1 MVWLLP
7 PPQLNLLLL
16 FPLQVNSDVLLGGLR
31 YRINFFTTFFL
42 CCPWQNIFTIGTC
55 EEIQIALTGG
65 AASVQTQVPGLYVK
79 SGTSNGEPVWGHCSE
94 HISLWKASNG
104 YWIVGPDSSIG
115 VSSGNMFNTVGSGP
129 PYANGD
135 DWYYFN
141 GAAWINPV
149 GEIEVECTS
158 K

>member
-1 MVWLLP
+1 MVNQFGVIV
-7 PPQLNLLLL
+7 QLTN
-16 FPLQVNSDVLLGGLR
+16 PYG
-31 YRINFFTTFFL
+31 I
-42 CCPWQNIFTIGTC
+42 
-55 EEIQIALTGG
+55 
-65 AASVQTQVPGLYVK
+65 
-79 SGTSNGEPVWGHCSE
+79 
-94 HISLWKASNG
+94 KASNG

-115 VSSGNMFNTVGSGP
+115 VPSGNMFNTVGSGP

-141 GAAWINPV
+141 GTAWINPV